1 MISQPSATAAIF
13 PSARQH
19 DDETAGMMASMYSNG
34 IEPAKIVDVMKE
46 MKGIDVVVKD
56 VYRI

>member
-34 IEPAKIVDVMKE
+34 IEPAKILMS
-46 MKGIDVVVKD
+46 
-56 VYRI
+56 